1 MSIGLLSLK
10 INWLQVLDTCL
21 CPVQYVY
28 IYQILGTKFW
38 EYSQTEYLKFDT
50 HSVYVNYGR
59 NYFVSKYLNYIQNNF
74 LEVSYS
80 YVYIHHTVCV
90 MLGANI

>member
-1 MSIGLLSLK
+1 MFMSK
-10 INWLQVLDTCL
+10 
-21 CPVQYVY
+21 YVY

-59 NYFVSKYLNYIQNNF
+59 NYFVSKYLNYKIISWKYPIHMYISTIQ
-74 LEVSYS
+74 
-80 YVYIHHTVCV
+80 YV
-90 MLGANI
+90 